1 MWQLKAYNTCRYV
14 CTVKVIVEFCVLHSR
29 SESLRGD
36 EHISRDNKMNNK
48 FYCLSEFN
56 NSVTLFHTVNTT
68 QQLSC
73 VINAS
78 HTQLHTHYWFVQIF
92 IMFLLGDALTFCVP
106 VL

>member
-1 MWQLKAYNTCRYV
+1 M
-14 CTVKVIVEFCVLHSR
+14 CTVKVIVEFCSVLHSR
-29 SESLRGD
+29 SESLRDDG
-36 EHISRDNKMNNK
+36 HISRDNKMNNK

-78 HTQLHTHYWFVQIF
+78 HAVTYTLLVCTNF
-92 IMFLLGDALTFCVP
+92 IVFLLGDALTFCVP
-106 VL
+106 IL